1 MTWELVPSP
10 FEFAKN
16 QAQTLLENETW
27 KWKQI
32 TYIRYVLAKLSK
44 FVQFNTQTSSDSF
57 LQRFFENW
65 KRPGTGF
72 QEIFFM

>member
-27 KWKQI
+27 KWKQ
-32 TYIRYVLAKLSK
+32 TAYVRYVLAKLSK
-44 FVQFNTQTSSDSF
+44 YVQISKQISSDSF
-57 LQRFFENW
+57 L
-65 KRPGTGF
+65 
-72 QEIFFM
+72 